1 MRAYTFRLLGPDF
14 EDTGAF
20 IADGN
25 SKDTAINKARRYMKD
40 NGIKVSHLEVSS
52 TRTYDLL
59 DLIEIHIKEDD
70 DTLA

>member
-1 MRAYTFRLLGPDF
+1 MRAYTFCLLGPDF

-40 NGIKVSHLEVSS
+40 NGIPVAHLEVSS
-52 TRTYDLL
+52 NRTYDLL